1 MSEIKPRCWVSI
13 NSQGDVTHP
22 NDSQMPWSPHP
33 LYDASALSAKDAEI
47 AHLKRQHALD
57 LLAASNREIDLQA
70 EIADMRKTIC
80 EQQDEIEALRDRENA
95 LCEACEKYDRCLEL
109 IRAIEAIDEMSNK

>member
-47 AHLKRQHALD
+47 AALKRQHALE
-57 LLAASNREIDLQA
+57 LLAASNREIELQA
-70 EIADMRKTIC
+70 EIARLKKRLLRY
-80 EQQDEIEALRDRENA
+80 ALDDN
-95 LCEACEKYDRCLEL
+95 LHPPLFLKPG
-109 IRAIEAIDEMSNK
+109 K